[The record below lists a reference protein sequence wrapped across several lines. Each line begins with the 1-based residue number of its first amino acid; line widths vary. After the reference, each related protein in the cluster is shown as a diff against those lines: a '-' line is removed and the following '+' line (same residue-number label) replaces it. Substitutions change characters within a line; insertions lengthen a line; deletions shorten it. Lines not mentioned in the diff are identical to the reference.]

1 MYENLKGPIASAAS
15 QQRRQTKRNLTRE
28 VQTRVYRAPEVIL
41 TCRNYDEK
49 IDCWSMGCILGELL
63 TLTPAY
69 ARMQA
74 HIQAQNNNNYRFIFQ
89 GDSCYPISPCIEI
102 NSVQTPNHEKCY
114 SSDDQIAK
122 IIRKLGYL
130 GEVDKGFI
138 EAKSKLE
145 YLEYFQNYV
154 ESTRQENYESTLREQ
169 FQDSPQ
175 EVIELLMK
183 LLSFSPTSRVSAAD
197 CLQNKIFDSVRC
209 KNLENP
215 AKKKIVL
222 DIDDDGSFDYDTGID
237 LLS

>member
-1 MYENLKGPIASAAS
+1 MTTAPEDLTAGQLDGDQVQANNARTSRRDEFMSEMYEGLKGPTASASA
-15 QQRRQTKRNLTRE
+15 QQRRSTKRNLTRE
-28 VQTRVYRAPEVIL
+28 VQTRVYRSPEVIL

-89 GDSCYPISPCIEI
+89 GDSCYPISPCVEI
-102 NSVQTPNHEKCY
+102 NSVQTPSHEKCY

-130 GEVDKGFI
+130 DGADKNFI

-145 YLEYFQNYV
+145 YLEYF
-154 ESTRQENYESTLREQ
+154 
-169 FQDSPQ
+169 
-175 EVIELLMK
+175 
-183 LLSFSPTSRVSAAD
+183 
-197 CLQNKIFDSVRC
+197 
-209 KNLENP
+209 
-215 AKKKIVL
+215 
-222 DIDDDGSFDYDTGID
+222 
-237 LLS
+237 